1 MRGGVIQMNISEW
14 IAFAR
19 ENWKKEEGQTMAEYG
34 VALALITVASVAV
47 FPALG
52 NAVLSV
58 VNQVTGLLP

>member
-1 MRGGVIQMNISEW
+1 MLRGKLNRIVLHAS
-14 IAFAR
+14 R
-19 ENWKKEEGQTMAEYG
+19 KREEGQTMAEYG

>member
-1 MRGGVIQMNISEW
+1 MPRGKLNRITLHAS
-14 IAFAR
+14 R
-19 ENWKKEEGQTMAEYG
+19 KREEGQTMAEYG

>member
-1 MRGGVIQMNISEW
+1 MPRGKLNR
-14 IAFAR
+14 IALHASR
-19 ENWKKEEGQTMAEYG
+19 KREEGQTMAEYG